1 MTFLEQ
7 IGEWLAADRKQQNSP
22 AVSERLG
29 IHLLDT
35 IGAWIAGR
43 FTEEGAMLAR
53 LKTSSRT
60 SPSLLGDHPL
70 DRIALACATIRL
82 TEIDDI
88 HMASCTTPSSVV
100 VPVALYLAAAQ
111 SPPVDSRIFTSAL
124 LTGYEVMTRFGAAID
139 GAHLVYKGIWPTY
152 FCAPMA
158 AAAVAARIFNLDAA
172 KTANALGIAFAT
184 TSGAPG
190 GPSSPS
196 PRWLLLGLAARAGC
210 SAALAA
216 AEGYAADRTL
226 LDGNWLQRTHGIA
239 IDTASLSAAPER
251 TGTLNGFSLKPYC
264 AAKQCI
270 AAIEASRELF
280 AQGISPDDISALQ
293 ISVPPAYASMIGH
306 HQARNGR
313 VPRITSA
320 AYNIAL
326 AAYEPDELPN
336 VSRPDRTANPHISN
350 FMGKIEVIAD
360 EELSRHYPERWPARA
375 EATLRDGKNI
385 SSFILDSPGDPSHPF
400 DSAKVQAKF
409 HRYADAQMGE
419 KAATELAA
427 TCLEASENAAAID
440 ELCAWAMKF

>member
-1 MTFLEQ
+1 MTVLEQ
-7 IGEWLAADRKQQNSP
+7 MGEWLAADPWQQISP
-22 AVSERLG
+22 AVGERLG

-35 IGAWIAGR
+35 VGAWIAGR
-43 FTEEGAMLAR
+43 STEEGAMLAR
-53 LKTSSRT
+53 LKAGPRT
-60 SPSLLGDHPL
+60 SASLLSDHPL

-88 HMASCTTPSSVV
+88 HMLSCATPSSVV

-111 SPPVDSRIFTSAL
+111 SPPVDSHTFTSAL
-124 LTGYEVMTRFGAAID
+124 LVGYEVMTRFGAAID

-158 AAAVAARIFNLDAA
+158 AAAVAARILNLNA
-172 KTANALGIAFAT
+172 TETSNALGIALAT

-216 AEGYAADRTL
+216 AEGYSADRTL
-226 LDGNWLQRTHGIA
+226 VDGDWLQRTHGIA
-239 IDTASLSAAPER
+239 IDTASLRATLPSRAAIEE
-251 TGTLNGFSLKPYC
+251 LSLKPYC

-270 AAIEASRELF
+270 PAIEAARELF
-280 AQGISPDDISALQ
+280 AQGISPDEISALR
-293 ISVPPAYASMIGH
+293 ISVPSAYSAMIGH
-306 HQARNGR
+306 HHARNGR

-336 VSRPDRTANPHISN
+336 VSRPDRTANPQISA

-360 EELSRHYPERWPARA
+360 EELSRHYPARWPARA
-375 EATLRDGKNI
+375 EATLSDGKNV
-385 SSFILDSPGDPSHPF
+385 SSFILDSPGDPSRPF
-400 DSAKVQAKF
+400 DSAKAQAKF
-409 HRYADAQMGE
+409 HRYADAQLGE

-427 TCLEASENAAAID
+427 ACLAAPENSPALA